1 MDGGEP
7 DGERGGDGEDQRDG
21 VRAGLRGRDD
31 PREGQV
37 QVDHCGRL
45 PQVQR
50 DLRQVRVHRG
60 GGQLQV
66 GVGGIIQGRQS
77 KVQCLVSV
85 PTVAVDKTDGC
96 TIFFPRSCLDSIR
109 ILTSKCSD
117 MNVSFPSAEDEQD
130 WVERAIPEQ
139 YVHTIVK
146 EAVQTTVSDLYSL
159 RVCC

>member
-1 MDGGEP
+1 M
-7 DGERGGDGEDQRDG
+7 
-21 VRAGLRGRDD
+21 
-31 PREGQV
+31 
-37 QVDHCGRL
+37 
-45 PQVQR
+45 
-50 DLRQVRVHRG
+50 
-60 GGQLQV
+60 QV
-66 GVGGIIQGRQS
+66 GVARWLHCRQS

-117 MNVSFPSAEDEQD
+117 MNVSFPSENDEQD

-146 EAVQTTVSDLYSL
+146 ESVQTTVSDLYSW
-159 RVCC
+159 RVCWNCIRAEVTKRSNIVSGPIV